1 MKRLYCDAFQTSAIR
16 TSIFS
21 FSRPYLKTV
30 SISIRHFIAKKVDF
44 SKDYYFVLNVEVNA
58 TKNEVKRSFANLAK
72 KYHPDV
78 NVNKTQQERYEAAK
92 RFEEIL
98 DAYEILKDDKL
109 RADYDAVRK
118 PKEKKRANARFVRPE
133 WLFHQ
138 DAMEFQMEVRERAK
152 QEMEWAE
159 IFNAETKNRKRC
171 ETQGADWEE
180 LDAIDKKAFRQVLTD
195 LGACRDHPNTAAGPN
210 SNHGPAQAMRN
221 LWNGTEMQNTSYNPK
236 KNLLSERVDLNTPF
250 PSS

>member
-1 MKRLYCDAFQTSAIR
+1 MKRLYCDAFQTSATR
-16 TSIFS
+16 TRIFS
-21 FSRPYLKTV
+21 FSRPSLKI
-30 SISIRHFIAKKVDF
+30 ISVNVRHFVAKKVDF
-44 SKDYYFVLNVEVNA
+44 SKDYYFVLNIPINA
-58 TKNEVKRSFANLAK
+58 TKKEVKRSFANLAK

-78 NVNKTQQERYEAAK
+78 NVNKTQQERSEAAK

-109 RADYDAVRK
+109 RTDYDVVRK
-118 PKEKKRANARFVRPE
+118 PKEKKRNNMRFVRPE

-138 DAMEFQMEVRERAK
+138 DAMEFQMEALERAK
-152 QEMEWAE
+152 REMEWAE
-159 IFNAETKNRKRC
+159 IYKTESKNRKRC
-171 ETQGADWEE
+171 ETQAADWEE
-180 LDAIDKKAFRQVLTD
+180 LDEIDRRAFRQVLPD

-221 LWNGTEMQNTSYNPK
+221 LWNGTEMQHTSYNPK
-236 KNLLSERVDLNTPF
+236 KNLLSERTDLNTPF